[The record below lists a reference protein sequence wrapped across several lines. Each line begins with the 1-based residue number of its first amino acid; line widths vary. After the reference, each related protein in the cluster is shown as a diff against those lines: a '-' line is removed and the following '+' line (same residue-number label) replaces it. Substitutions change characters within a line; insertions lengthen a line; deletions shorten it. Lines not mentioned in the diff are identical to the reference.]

1 MVTRTARAQWTGGV
15 PDGTGSVALGS
26 GVFEGAYGFR
36 SRMGDGQGGSN
47 PEELLG
53 AAHAACFSMALSL
66 ALTQEGHPPESVRT
80 QAQVHL
86 EERNDGYVIPLIELH
101 THARVPGIEDTHFQA
116 LAVNAKSNCPV
127 SRALAGVEIRLVAR
141 LD

>member
-1 MVTRTARAQWTGGV
+1 MVTRTAHAQWTGKV
-15 PDGTGSVALGS
+15 PEGEGSVALGS
-26 GVFEGAYGFR
+26 GAYEGPYGFR

-66 ALTQEGHPPESVRT
+66 ALTQDGHPPDSVRT
-80 QAQVHL
+80 QASVHL
-86 EERNDGYVIPLIELH
+86 EEREDGYVIPLIELQ
-101 THARVPGIEDTHFQA
+101 TDAQVPGIEDTRFQA
-116 LAVNAKSNCPV
+116 LARDAKLNCPV

-141 LD
+141 LA

>member
-1 MVTRTARAQWTGGV
+1 MVTRTARAQWIGNV
-15 PDGTGSVALGS
+15 PEGEGSIALGS
-26 GVFEGAYGFR
+26 GAFEGPYGFR

-66 ALTQEGHPPESVRT
+66 GLTQEGHPPDSVRT
-80 QAQVHL
+80 QARVHL
-86 EERNDGYVIPLIELH
+86 DEREDGYVISLIELH
-101 THARVPGIEDTHFQA
+101 TDAQVPGIGDTRFQA
-116 LAVNAKSNCPV
+116 LARDAKLNCPV

-141 LD
+141 LA